1 MKDQRIVI
9 LVDEDEKADFEAR
22 ATEKGFDTVAAY
34 IRWLVRKDS

>member
-9 LVDEDEKADFEAR
+9 LVDETEKAEFESK

-34 IRWLVRKDS
+34 IRWLIRQDD